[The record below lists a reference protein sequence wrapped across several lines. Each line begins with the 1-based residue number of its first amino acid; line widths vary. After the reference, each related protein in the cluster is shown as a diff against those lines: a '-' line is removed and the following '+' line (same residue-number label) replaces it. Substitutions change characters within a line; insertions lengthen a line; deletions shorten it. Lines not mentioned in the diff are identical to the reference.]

1 MSDDN
6 KEFSADE
13 NQGENVAEQ
22 DSSSTQVDAAA
33 EDAAELESDI
43 GSGEAPEAKSSQA
56 GQENQDSEG
65 SDQGDSDSDKEE
77 VLQNGPM
84 FLENELE
91 GAYDFE
97 SGELI
102 DDDPHA
108 GIPSR
113 NLVSSAK
120 EFFNTEILYR
130 FDILEDAERKKLTGK
145 YLVELV
151 GDTSESW
158 SVQLDNDLEIVNK
171 AIDDAE
177 VTLKVSERDFILL
190 VNGDLN
196 PQLAFLSEK
205 VKTLGSLDKAL
216 SFQSILAP
224 TPE

>member
-6 KEFSADE
+6 KEFDPE
-13 NQGENVAEQ
+13 ETQGEEAAEQ
-22 DSSSTQVDAAA
+22 GSDSIQAETAVEETPELDSDSNSDDAL
-33 EDAAELESDI
+33 D
-43 GSGEAPEAKSSQA
+43 AKSSQA
-56 GQENQDSEG
+56 AEGEDDSEDG
-65 SDQGDSDSDKEE
+65 DKEE
-77 VLQNGPM
+77 VIQNGPM

-113 NLVSSAK
+113 NMVSSAK

-151 GDTSESW
+151 GDASEAW
-158 SVQLDNDLEIVNK
+158 SVELDNDLEIVNK
-171 AIDDAE
+171 KIDDAE
-177 VTLKVSERDFILL
+177 VTLKVSERDFVLL

-205 VKTLGSLDKAL
+205 VKTSGSLDKAL